1 MIFLK
6 QDENMYKLLEALFYK
21 DGTWVRIDELVDDL
35 DLSKKT
41 IHNYICSLE
50 KSFKNYAKFEM
61 TSNLVKADFILDIGL
76 KTIKKIFIKNSLIS
90 QILTITFLDEIKNKK
105 DLATR
110 LNTSDSSIFRN
121 IGYLNEAIKD
131 IYNIEFSYADLD
143 FVGDEYDIEKFYLNL
158 FISTQISPLDW
169 PFEGLVD
176 EKDVTTIAES
186 IGKSIYMEIIFGQY
200 SYIKTA
206 LAISLIRYRRGF
218 KFKLG
223 EIDQDMLS
231 FVKKCLSNI
240 EVARATR
247 RLLPD
252 ENGDLTMVL
261 YQILAFFINHEYT
274 PYFKSLDEVF
284 ELVPIYKDYYDYLYD
299 KSIKLCDK
307 YEIDKTNLEN
317 AYKEIFSYFYVR
329 LFNVEQADFFVAK
342 SQHLLDYIRFINIDF
357 YKDIYAM
364 MDGLLDKYPK
374 LRERYSTEAMVYAIY
389 STWPGLLGHMIDS
402 IKQIKAIIISNYD
415 RYHSRLIQDFI
426 NSTASTIL
434 SVDIYTKPRL
444 DISWLRQSEY
454 DVIITDFLLEADL
467 GDKLLLNLENLP
479 RVHRSFK
486 ILDQILGKKFMEIKA
501 ENPEFFDNSKP
512 L

>member
-6 QDENMYKLLEALFYK
+6 QDENMYKLLVALFHK
-21 DGTWVRIDELVDDL
+21 DGTWVRMDDLVDEL

-41 IHNYICSLE
+41 IHNYISSLE
-50 KSFKNYAKFEM
+50 KLFKDYAKFEM

-90 QILTITFLDEIKNKK
+90 EILTNTFLGKVDNKK
-105 DLATR
+105 DLALR

-121 IGYLNEAIKD
+121 IAYLNEAIKE

-158 FISTQISPLDW
+158 FINTQLSPLDW

-206 LAISLIRYRRGF
+206 LAISIIRYRRGF

-223 EIDQDMLS
+223 KIDQNMLA
-231 FVKKCLSNI
+231 FVKNCLTNLQ
-240 EVARATR
+240 VARATR

-252 ENGDLTMVL
+252 EDGDLTMVL

-284 ELVPIYKDYYDYLYD
+284 ERVPAYKDYYAYLYD
-299 KSIKLCDK
+299 RSIALCDK
-307 YEIDKTNLEN
+307 YGIDKTKLEN

-342 SQHLLDYIRFINIDF
+342 SQYLLDYIKIINVDF
-357 YKDIYAM
+357 YKDIWAM
-364 MDGLLDKYPK
+364 MDGLLDSYPQLK
-374 LRERYSTEAMVYAIY
+374 ARYSTDAMVYAIY
-389 STWPGLLGHMIDS
+389 STWPGLFGHIINS
-402 IKQIKAIIISNYD
+402 TRPINAIIISNYD

-426 NSTASTIL
+426 NSTASVIL
-434 SVDIYTKPRL
+434 SADIYTRPSL
-444 DISWLRQSEY
+444 DINWLKESPYE
-454 DVIITDFLLEADL
+454 VIITDFILEADL
-467 GDKLLLNLENLP
+467 GEKIVLNLENLP
-479 RVHRSFK
+479 RANRSFK
-486 ILDQILGKKFMEIKA
+486 ILSQILGKKFTETKA
-501 ENPEFFDNSKP
+501 ENPSLFDNPKP

>member
-6 QDENMYKLLEALFYK
+6 QDENMYKLLVALFHK
-21 DGTWVRIDELVDDL
+21 DGTWVRMDDLVDEL

-41 IHNYICSLE
+41 IHNYITSLE
-50 KSFKNYAKFEM
+50 KLFKDYAKFEM
-61 TSNLVKADFILDIGL
+61 TSNLVKADFILDIGI

-90 QILTITFLDEIKNKK
+90 EILTNTFLGKVDNKK
-105 DLATR
+105 DLALR

-121 IGYLNEAIKD
+121 IAYLNEAIKE

-158 FISTQISPLDW
+158 FINTQLSPLDW

-206 LAISLIRYRRGF
+206 LAISIIRYRRGF

-223 EIDQDMLS
+223 DIDQDMLS

-252 ENGDLTMVL
+252 ENGDMTMAL

-307 YEIDKTNLEN
+307 YGIDKTNLEN

-374 LRERYSTEAMVYAIY
+374 LSKRY

-444 DISWLRQSEY
+444 DINWLRQSEY

-467 GDKLLLNLENLP
+467 ADKILLNLENLP

-501 ENPEFFDNSKP
+501 ENPEFFDDTKP

>member
-21 DGTWVRIDELVDDL
+21 DGTWVRIDDLVDDL

-41 IHNYICSLE
+41 IHNYIYFLE
-50 KSFKNYAKFEM
+50 KLFKNYAKFEM

-121 IGYLNEAIKD
+121 ISYLNEAIKE

-158 FISTQISPLDW
+158 FINTQISPLDW

-252 ENGDLTMVL
+252 ENGDLTMIL

-274 PYFKSLDEVF
+274 PYFKSLDEIF
-284 ELVPIYKDYYDYLYD
+284 KKVPIYRDYYAYLYD
-299 KSIKLCDK
+299 KSVALCDK
-307 YEIDKTNLEN
+307 YGIDKTKLED

-329 LFNVEQADFFVAK
+329 LFNIEQADFFVAK
-342 SQHLLDYIRFINIDF
+342 SQHLLDYIKIINVDF
-357 YKDIYAM
+357 YKDIWDM
-364 MDGLLDKYPK
+364 MDGLLDIYPQLK
-374 LRERYSTEAMVYAIY
+374 DRYTTDAMVYAIY
-389 STWPGLLGHMIDS
+389 STWPGLLAHMLDS
-402 IKQIKAIIISNYD
+402 IRPIKAIIISNYD
-415 RYHSRLIQDFI
+415 RYHSRLVQDFI
-426 NSTASTIL
+426 NSTVPIIL
-434 SVDIYTKPRL
+434 SADIYTRPSL
-444 DISWLRQSEY
+444 DINWLRNSSYE
-454 DVIITDFLLEADL
+454 VIITDFILEADL
-467 GDKLLLNLENLP
+467 GEKIVLNLENLP
-479 RVHRSFK
+479 RANRSFK
-486 ILDQILGKKFMEIKA
+486 ILSQILGKKFIEIKA
-501 ENPEFFDNSKP
+501 ENPELFDNPKQ

>member
-50 KSFKNYAKFEM
+50 KLFKNYAKFEM

-76 KTIKKIFIKNSLIS
+76 KTIKKIFIKNALIS
-90 QILTITFLDEIKNKK
+90 QILTITFLDEMKNKK

-121 IGYLNEAIKD
+121 IGYLNEAIKE

-169 PFEGLVD
+169 PFEGLID

-186 IGKSIYMEIIFGQY
+186 IGKSLYMEIIFGQY

-223 EIDQDMLS
+223 KIDQDMLS

-274 PYFKSLDEVF
+274 PYFKSLDEIF
-284 ELVPIYKDYYDYLYD
+284 EIVPIYKDYYAYLYD
-299 KSIKLCDK
+299 KSIELCDK
-307 YEIDKTNLEN
+307 YGIDKTNLEN

-342 SQHLLDYIRFINIDF
+342 SQHLLNYIKFINIDF

-364 MDGLLDKYPK
+364 MDGLLDKYPN
-374 LRERYSTEAMVYAIY
+374 LRERYSTEATVYAIY

-402 IKQIKAIIISNYD
+402 VKPAKAVIISNYD

-434 SVDIYTKPRL
+434 SADIYTKPRL
-444 DISWLRQSEY
+444 DINWLKDSEY
-454 DVIITDFLLEADL
+454 EVIITDFLLEADL

-479 RVHRSFK
+479 RVNRSFK
-486 ILDQILGKKFMEIKA
+486 ILDQILSKKFMEIKT
-501 ENPEFFDNSKP
+501 EYPEFFDDPRP